1 MVRGKL
7 EKADGAINVL
17 AVSFEALPAF
27 AGTAALRSRD
37 FH

>member
-1 MVRGKL
+1 L

-17 AVSFEALPAF
+17 ASRIEAFPML
-27 AGTAALRSRD
+27 AGATNLRSRD